1 MARIFIADDH
11 KSMRSTIRRL
21 LEANGGFEVCG
32 EAADGREAVA
42 GAQELWPDLIILDLV
57 MPGMDGLSAAIEIR
71 KIAPQIPILINTLQD
86 SPQLLAEAM
95 RAGVQAVVSK
105 AAIAESLV
113 KAVETLLKK
122 SKPEPSGL
130 GRKDAQ

>member
-11 KSMRSTIRRL
+11 EFIRSSIRRL

-42 GAQELWPDLIILDLV
+42 GARELWPDLIILDLG

-71 KIAPQIPILINTLQD
+71 KIAPQIPILINTLHD

-105 AAIAESLV
+105 TASVESLV
-113 KAVETLLKK
+113 RAVETLLKK
-122 SKPEPSGL
+122 SSAEPSGQ
-130 GRKDAQ
+130 GKRDA

>member
-1 MARIFIADDH
+1 VARIFIADDH
-11 KSMRSTIRRL
+11 KSMRSIIRRL

-42 GAQELWPDLIILDLV
+42 GAQKLWPDLIILDLA

-122 SKPEPSGL
+122 STPEPSRQG
-130 GRKDAQ
+130 KKEAQ

>member
-1 MARIFIADDH
+1 
-11 KSMRSTIRRL
+11 
-21 LEANGGFEVCG
+21 LEELRNW
-32 EAADGREAVA
+32 A
-42 GAQELWPDLIILDLV
+42 GAQELWPDLIILDLA

-71 KIAPQIPILINTLQD
+71 KVAPQIPILINTLQD

-122 SKPEPSGL
+122 SKPEPS
-130 GRKDAQ
+130 RQAKKDAQ